1 MNFHLYFHTFKSSF
15 SSATWVLLFFSNSN
29 VRTKIKLMQKV
40 FFLQVT
46 TLLFL
51 AFFSYFSN
59 ENTHFCKNCTVEFD
73 VNENSYFFIDV
84 KCRFEKLAGMKT
96 AIKRSAIPDTWA
108 LEGNVNKLFV

>member
-15 SSATWVLLFFSNSN
+15 SSATWVLLFFSNSK

-40 FFLQVT
+40 FFT
-46 TLLFL
+46 SNHFTFL

-84 KCRFEKLAGMKT
+84 KCRFEKLARMKT
-96 AIKRSAIPDTWA
+96 AIKRSAIPHTWA

>member
-15 SSATWVLLFFSNSN
+15 FFCYLGFKFFSNSN
-29 VRTKIKLMQKV
+29 VSTTIELLQKV
-40 FFLQVT
+40 FLTSNHFT
-46 TLLFL
+46 FL

-59 ENTHFCKNCTVEFD
+59 ENTHFCKNCTVVFD
-73 VNENSYFFIDV
+73 VNVNSYFFIDV

-96 AIKRSAIPDTWA
+96 AIKRSTIPDTWA